1 MDPATLEF
9 LKWLL
14 GGAASTLFFLQ
25 LFTGQ
30 PLEFLGQVFGADKR
44 EMKRLRAENRK
55 LHRLLDGVQTEV
67 KALPANTENDALLER
82 IESLEAIATGDHQ
95 PKVEA

>member
-1 MDPATLEF
+1 MGLFEVIVI
-9 LKWLL
+9 LSIL
-14 GGAASTLFFLQ
+14 GVAERGWAHYNTGKAA
-25 LFTGQ
+25 
-30 PLEFLGQVFGADKR
+30 K
-44 EMKRLRAENRK
+44 LRAENKMLRQQLK
-55 LHRLLDGVQTEV
+55 GLAGDV